1 MFCLWQI
8 NVHRHFLECSI
19 VLGFHL
25 GPKNLDCSTMCTQ
38 VLTVRGRTGCVLVMH
53 PISGEEAGVI
63 ADSFLTR
70 SICAWPLNMAL
81 SESAPV
87 RPQPCASSW
96 ISSTWLIQM
105 PQRGTPP
112 TRHRGVNTPEF
123 DQVTESR
130 RGQILT
136 GGMSKAV
143 ADKIMKELQ
152 GGKPWP
158 SERSFVESLAAFV
171 KTFPEAVDKTIPGP
185 NRTGRQILHTAC
197 APGRLQWYWN
207 NLRARHQL
215 SVQRLQMLPAG
226 TASNEALH
234 AEVRAWFRETQQM
247 HQSTLRLKLRVLH
260 LAKLIP
266 HSAAMYRPTLR
277 QISSGV
283 VLARCALSSP
293 WHGQIAWQA
302 FAGHFGKALLPLQEK
317 RKREVAAVGKQSFKK
332 PARKRP
338 AAKLETRTPFTR
350 KRVSKLRIMGKK
362 RWLEALYL
370 WWKKCLCRCQCL
382 PCEIYPC
389 LSVDKK
395 ISQLLEVAPW
405 QLSDEICMWG
415 VWLRG

>member
-1 MFCLWQI
+1 M
-8 NVHRHFLECSI
+8 S
-19 VLGFHL
+19 
-25 GPKNLDCSTMCTQ
+25 
-38 VLTVRGRTGCVLVMH
+38 

-63 ADSFLTR
+63 ADSLNEALPWQGRQQTR
-70 SICAWPLNMAL
+70 VVFTDDPSARLLSALQNVLPNLECLCLDPVHLCMTFEYGTFRKRTSASTTLRIIMNKFNMVDPNA
-81 SESAPV
+81 AA
-87 RPQPCASSW
+87 RYASS
-96 ISSTWLIQM
+96 
-105 PQRGTPP
+105 PY
-112 TRHRGVNTPEF
+112 RGVNTPEF
-123 DQVTESR
+123 DHVTESR

-136 GGMSKAV
+136 GGMGKAV

-152 GGKPWP
+152 GGQPWP
-158 SERSFVESLAAFV
+158 SERSFVEALAAFV

-207 NLRARHQL
+207 NLRARRQL
-215 SVQRLQMLPAG
+215 SAQRLQMLPAG

-293 WHGQIAWQA
+293 WRGQTSWTA

-317 RKREVAAVGKQSFKK
+317 RKHEVAVVGQQALKK

-338 AAKLETRTPFTR
+338 AVKLDRRTPFTR

-362 RWLEALYL
+362 R
-370 WWKKCLCRCQCL
+370 
-382 PCEIYPC
+382 
-389 LSVDKK
+389 
-395 ISQLLEVAPW
+395 
-405 QLSDEICMWG
+405 
-415 VWLRG
+415 

>member
-1 MFCLWQI
+1 
-8 NVHRHFLECSI
+8 
-19 VLGFHL
+19 
-25 GPKNLDCSTMCTQ
+25 MCTQ

-63 ADSFLTR
+63 ADSLNEALPWQGRQQTR
-70 SICAWPLNMAL
+70 VVFTDDPSARLLSALQNVLPNLECLCLDPVHLCMTFEYGAFRKRTSASTALRVIMNKFNMVDPDA
-81 SESAPV
+81 AA
-87 RPQPCASSW
+87 RYASN
-96 ISSTWLIQM
+96 
-105 PQRGTPP
+105 PY
-112 TRHRGVNTPEF
+112 RGVNTPEF
-123 DQVTESR
+123 DQVTETR

-338 AAKLETRTPFTR
+338 AAKLERRTPFTR

-362 RWLEALYL
+362 R
-370 WWKKCLCRCQCL
+370 
-382 PCEIYPC
+382 
-389 LSVDKK
+389 
-395 ISQLLEVAPW
+395 
-405 QLSDEICMWG
+405 
-415 VWLRG
+415 